1 MIGILIAVD
10 RELFDI
16 TLFCNVIGF
25 STGGVICG
33 GVAAGGVR
41 SFAAA
46 AAAAASASAAILT
59 VLAQVSEMSVSKAR
73 WLD

>member
-25 STGGVICG
+25 CTGGVICG

-41 SFAAA
+41 SFA

>member
-25 STGGVICG
+25 CTGGVICG

-41 SFAAA
+41 SFAA

>member
-25 STGGVICG
+25 CTGGVICG

-41 SFAAA
+41 SFA

-73 WLD
+73 